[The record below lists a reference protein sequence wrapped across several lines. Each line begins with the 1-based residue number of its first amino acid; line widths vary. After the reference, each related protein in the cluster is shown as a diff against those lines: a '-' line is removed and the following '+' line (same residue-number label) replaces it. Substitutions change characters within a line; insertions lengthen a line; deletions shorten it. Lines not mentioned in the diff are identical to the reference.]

1 MKAKLFGVI
10 IAALILCSVASAQ
23 GYAIRADSNINLRA
37 RPNLES
43 DIIVTVPA
51 GTILH
56 VIDEFNRWL
65 KVSRTG
71 TEMWMADWVSYTR
84 VESSSQPQT
93 SSPPVSSVPSNVDNC
108 CFVDRQCHTDE
119 EWTSGFWAF
128 QNNQCAA
135 PAQSPVDTAPAQAPA
150 GNKHGMIF
158 EGSPDWT
165 RYVSEA
171 LNKLRVRAP
180 EWYVYVSN
188 VTDKFVEYWEG
199 SEHERSA
206 AAYVRP
212 PERTIYIHRSAT
224 HPFADDGVYFSHVSF
239 GVRYFYTVPEHE
251 LNIFSLAG
259 LLVHEACHLHQHED
273 GHIYQY
279 PSSEVMCHLV
289 ELKALNAIKA
299 PPGVK
304 QTTRAVMRFH
314 GS

>member
-10 IAALILCSVASAQ
+10 IAVLVLCSVASAQ
-23 GYAIRADSNINLRA
+23 GYAIRADSNVNLRA

-93 SSPPVSSVPSNVDNC
+93 SSPPASSVPSNVDNC
-108 CFVDRQCHTDE
+108 CFVDRQCHSDE

-135 PAQSPVDTAPAQAPA
+135 PSQSPVDAAPAQAPA

-158 EGSPDWT
+158 EGAPDWT

-171 LNKLRVRAP
+171 LNRLRVRAP
-180 EWYVYVSN
+180 EWYVYVTS
-188 VTDKFVEYWEG
+188 VTDKFVEYWLD
-199 SEHERSA
+199 SEHDSSG
-206 AAYVRP
+206 AAYVLP
-212 PERTIYIHRSAT
+212 PERTIYISRSAVFRVFT
-224 HPFADDGVYFSHVSF
+224 DSGLPLGVPPFY
-239 GVRYFYTVPEHE
+239 RTHE
-251 LNIFSLAG
+251 LNIFNLAG
-259 LLVHEACHLHQHED
+259 ILVHEACHLHQHED

-289 ELKALNAIKA
+289 ELKALNAMKA
-299 PPGVK
+299 PPDVK
-304 QTTRAVMRFH
+304 RTTRVVMRFH